1 MTRRVVLL
9 RPEDR
14 CDLIDTLE
22 DADHHLL
29 VKLRALRQ
37 ICLFAEIR
45 QGEDISSALGSRC
58 YELRC
63 VDFGEV
69 LSIQKFAER
78 LTDPGL
84 NLENRALFF
93 ISQRD
98 RPVVQQVLD
107 GSVDPLL
114 VDDNRRYFFRL
125 GEDFHF

>member
-14 CDLIDTLE
+14 CDLVDTLE

-98 RPVVQQVLD
+98 GPVVQQVLD

-125 GEDFHF
+125 GEDFHV

>member
-14 CDLIDTLE
+14 CDLVDTLE

>member
-1 MTRRVVLL
+1 MTRRVVFL

-14 CDLIDTLE
+14 CDLVDTLE

-45 QGEDISSALGSRC
+45 QREDISSALGSCR

-98 RPVVQQVLD
+98 GPVVQQVLD

>member
-14 CDLIDTLE
+14 CDLVDTLE

-45 QGEDISSALGSRC
+45 QREDISSALGSRR

-78 LTDPGL
+78 LTDL
-84 NLENRALFF
+84 CLDLENRALFF
-93 ISQRD
+93 VAQRNWAI
-98 RPVVQQVLD
+98 VQQVLD

>member
-14 CDLIDTLE
+14 CDLVDTLE

-125 GEDFHF
+125 GEDFHV

>member
-14 CDLIDTLE
+14 CDLVDTLE

-84 NLENRALFF
+84 DLENRALFF

-98 RPVVQQVLD
+98 GPVVQQVLD

-125 GEDFHF
+125 GEDFHI

>member
-84 NLENRALFF
+84 NLENRALFSF
-93 ISQRD
+93 R
-98 RPVVQQVLD
+98 
-107 GSVDPLL
+107 SVIG
-114 VDDNRRYFFRL
+114 R
-125 GEDFHF
+125 

>member
-14 CDLIDTLE
+14 CDLVDTLE

-45 QGEDISSALGSRC
+45 QGEDISSALGSRR

-98 RPVVQQVLD
+98 GPVVQQVLD

-114 VDDNRRYFFRL
+114 IDDNRRYFFRL
-125 GEDFHF
+125 GEDFHL

>member
-14 CDLIDTLE
+14 CDLVDTLE

-45 QGEDISSALGSRC
+45 QREDISSALGSRR

-78 LTDPGL
+78 LTDL
-84 NLENRALFF
+84 CLDLENRALFF
-93 ISQRD
+93 VAQRNWAI
-98 RPVVQQVLD
+98 VQQVLD

-125 GEDFHF
+125 GEDFHV

>member
-1 MTRRVVLL
+1 MSLCIVLFCS
-9 RPEDR
+9 ENR
-14 CDLIDTLE
+14 CSLKDPVKDTY
-22 DADHHLL
+22 HHLL

-45 QGEDISSALGSRC
+45 QREDISSALGSRR

-78 LTDPGL
+78 LTDL
-84 NLENRALFF
+84 CLDLENRALFF
-93 ISQRD
+93 VAQRNWAI
-98 RPVVQQVLD
+98 VQQVLNR
-107 GSVDPLL
+107 SVDPLL

>member
-1 MTRRVVLL
+1 MTRRVVFL

-14 CDLIDTLE
+14 CDLVDTLE

-45 QGEDISSALGSRC
+45 QREDISSALGSRR

-78 LTDPGL
+78 LTDL
-84 NLENRALFF
+84 CLDLENRALFF
-93 ISQRD
+93 VAQRNWAI
-98 RPVVQQVLD
+98 VQQVLNR
-107 GSVDPLL
+107 SVDPPL

>member
-1 MTRRVVLL
+1 MTRRVVFL

-14 CDLIDTLE
+14 CDLVDTLE

-45 QGEDISSALGSRC
+45 QREDISSALGSRR

-78 LTDPGL
+78 LTDL
-84 NLENRALFF
+84 CLDLENRALFF
-93 ISQRD
+93 VAQRNWAI
-98 RPVVQQVLD
+98 VQQVLNR
-107 GSVDPLL
+107 SVDPLL

>member
-14 CDLIDTLE
+14 CDLVDTLE

-45 QGEDISSALGSRC
+45 QREDISSALGSRR

-98 RPVVQQVLD
+98 GPVVQQVLD

>member
-1 MTRRVVLL
+1 MLL
-9 RPEDR
+9 CTKYRSS
-14 CDLIDTLE
+14 LKHTVKH
-22 DADHHLL
+22 ADHHLL

-45 QGEDISSALGSRC
+45 QREDISSALGSRR

-78 LTDPGL
+78 LTDL
-84 NLENRALFF
+84 CLDLENRALFF
-93 ISQRD
+93 VAQRNWAI
-98 RPVVQQVLD
+98 VQQVLNR
-107 GSVDPLL
+107 SVDPLL

>member
-1 MTRRVVLL
+1 MTRRVVFL

-14 CDLIDTLE
+14 CDLVDTLE

-45 QGEDISSALGSRC
+45 QREDISSALGSRR

-84 NLENRALFF
+84 DLENRALFF
-93 ISQRD
+93 VAQRNWAI
-98 RPVVQQVLD
+98 VQQVLNR
-107 GSVDPLL
+107 SVDPLL

>member
-14 CDLIDTLE
+14 CDLVDAFE
-22 DADHHLL
+22 YADHHLL

-45 QGEDISSALGSRC
+45 QREDISSALGSRR

-78 LTDPGL
+78 LTDL
-84 NLENRALFF
+84 CLDLENRALFF
-93 ISQRD
+93 VAQRNWAI
-98 RPVVQQVLD
+98 VQQVLNR
-107 GSVDPLL
+107 SVDPLL

>member
-1 MTRRVVLL
+1 MTLGIVLFRTEHRRGLKDPV
-9 RPEDR
+9 EH
-14 CDLIDTLE
+14 
-22 DADHHLL
+22 AHHHLL

-78 LTDPGL
+78 LADL
-84 NLENRALFF
+84 CLDLENRALFF
-93 ISQRD
+93 VAQRNWAI
-98 RPVVQQVLD
+98 VQQVLNR
-107 GSVDPLL
+107 SVDPLL

-125 GEDFHF
+125 GEDFHV

>member
-9 RPEDR
+9 RPENR
-14 CDLIDTLE
+14 CDLVDTLE

-45 QGEDISSALGSRC
+45 QGEDISSALGSRR

-98 RPVVQQVLD
+98 GPVVQQVLD

-114 VDDNRRYFFRL
+114 IDDNRRYFFRL
-125 GEDFHF
+125 GEDFHL

>member
-1 MTRRVVLL
+1 MTRRVVFL

-14 CDLIDTLE
+14 CDLVDTLE

-45 QGEDISSALGSRC
+45 QREDISSSLGSRR

-98 RPVVQQVLD
+98 GPVVQQVLD

>member
-1 MTRRVVLL
+1 MTRRVVFL

-14 CDLIDTLE
+14 CDLVDTLE
-22 DADHHLL
+22 DVDHHLL

-45 QGEDISSALGSRC
+45 QREDISSALGSCRC
-58 YELRC
+58 DFWRM
-63 VDFGEV
+63 DFGEV
-69 LSIQKFAER
+69 MAVQKFAER

-84 NLENRALFF
+84 DLENRALFF
-93 ISQRD
+93 VAQRNWAI
-98 RPVVQQVLD
+98 VQQVLNR
-107 GSVDPLL
+107 SVDPLL

>member
-125 GEDFHF
+125 GEDFHV

>member
-1 MTRRVVLL
+1 MTRRVVFL

-14 CDLIDTLE
+14 CDLVDTLE

-45 QGEDISSALGSRC
+45 QREDISSALGSRR

-78 LTDPGL
+78 LTDL
-84 NLENRALFF
+84 CLDLENRALFF
-93 ISQRD
+93 VARNWAI
-98 RPVVQQVLD
+98 VQQVLNR
-107 GSVDPLL
+107 SVDPLL

>member
-1 MTRRVVLL
+1 MTRRVVFL

-14 CDLIDTLE
+14 CDLVDTLE
-22 DADHHLL
+22 DVDHHLL

-98 RPVVQQVLD
+98 GPVVQQVLD

>member
-1 MTRRVVLL
+1 MTRRVVFL

-14 CDLIDTLE
+14 CDLVDTLE

-45 QGEDISSALGSRC
+45 QREDISSALGSRR

-98 RPVVQQVLD
+98 GPVVQQVLD

-125 GEDFHF
+125 GEDFHV

>member
-14 CDLIDTLE
+14 CDLVDTLE

-45 QGEDISSALGSRC
+45 QREDISSALGSRR

-125 GEDFHF
+125 GEDFHV

>member
-1 MTRRVVLL
+1 MPLCIVLFCS
-9 RPEDR
+9 ENR
-14 CDLIDTLE
+14 CSLKYPVKDTY
-22 DADHHLL
+22 HHLL

-45 QGEDISSALGSRC
+45 QREDISSALGSRR

-78 LTDPGL
+78 LTDL
-84 NLENRALFF
+84 CLDLENRALFF
-93 ISQRD
+93 VAQRNWAI
-98 RPVVQQVLD
+98 VQQVLNR
-107 GSVDPLL
+107 SVDPLL

>member
-1 MTRRVVLL
+1 MTRRVVFL

-14 CDLIDTLE
+14 CDLVDTLE

-45 QGEDISSALGSRC
+45 QREDISSALGSRR

-84 NLENRALFF
+84 NLENCALFF
-93 ISQRD
+93 IAQRNAY
-98 RPVVQQVLD
+98 V
-107 GSVDPLL
+107 S
-114 VDDNRRYFFRL
+114 
-125 GEDFHF
+125 